1 MFKIFSR
8 REQGSPPARAEPALQ
23 AEQVPAVHNQTGATT
38 IVNYE
43 ELGEL
48 LGDGSGIAGM
58 SAEQAMRTS
67 AVYACVRLLGGA
79 IASMR
84 MEIYRRNGTARSL
97 ADDHPLWWK
106 FNEEPCAMMTAPM
119 MWEYFVT
126 SQCFYGD
133 AFALLLRDPRNPTII
148 DDVIPLDPRSV
159 WVWLKGGR
167 YYYVVSLPSTYGEE
181 MLPVAFD
188 QDDILHFAGPG
199 FNPRTGRSM
208 SVLKYAASRAVPIA
222 QHAEELADK
231 AFTKG
236 NMSDVVL
243 KFPKQLSKEQREDLR
258 NYWVRKH
265 SGLGN
270 VGAPAILGEG
280 GDVAQLKM
288 TAVDAQLLESRS
300 FQVTDIARAFGV
312 PPWMIGETS
321 KTTSWGSGVSE
332 MGRGFVL
339 YSVRPYLNRYEAETN
354 RKTFRTARFF
364 AEFDVTRLTRGD
376 PAAEAAYYRQAIG
389 GSQGPGWMSIDEVR
403 ARNNLPPLGGTCAQV
418 YFPQAPASGNTNASD
433 GDQGPTGGDG
443 PPNPAT
449 TDPEGIPE

>member
-1 MFKIFSR
+1 MFNPFKWRAQAS
-8 REQGSPPARAEPALQ
+8 SAVRAEPAL
-23 AEQVPAVHNQTGATT
+23 PAAVAPDVRNDTGSMML
-38 IVNYE
+38 VNYE
-43 ELGEL
+43 ELSGL
-48 LGDGSGIAGM
+48 LGTGTGLASVTPD
-58 SAEQAMRTS
+58 QAMRTS

-79 IASMR
+79 VASMR
-84 MEIYRRNGTARSL
+84 MEIYRRNGTAREL

-106 FNEEPCAMMTAPM
+106 FNEEPCAMMSAPM

-126 SQCFYGD
+126 SQCFFGD
-133 AFALLLRDPRNPTII
+133 AFALLVRDARNPTII
-148 DDVIPLDPRSV
+148 DEIIPLDPRSV

-167 YYYVVSLPSTYGEE
+167 YYYVVSLPSTFGDE
-181 MLPVAFD
+181 MVPVAFD

-236 NMSDVVL
+236 NMSDIVL

-265 SGLGN
+265 SGLDN
-270 VGAPAILGEG
+270 VGSPAILGEG
-280 GDVAQLKM
+280 GDVTQLQM

-300 FQVTDIARAFGV
+300 FQVIDIARAFGV
-312 PPWMIGETS
+312 PPFMIGETS

-339 YSVRPYLNRYEAETN
+339 YSVRPYLNRYEAEIN
-354 RKTFRTARFF
+354 RKTFRTARYY

-376 PAAEAAYYRQAIG
+376 PVAEAAYYRQAIG

-403 ARNNLPPLGGTCAQV
+403 SRFNQPPNGGACAEV
-418 YFPQAPASGNTNASD
+418 YFPTGPVPGDKGAADHDKGPAGGEAAPEPD
-433 GDQGPTGGDG
+433 K
-443 PPNPAT
+443 